1 MDTETFLNTMK
12 LYRHK
17 LLNELQVIHGYQS
30 MNMKEESMEKL
41 NRFIGELNAERVLQS
56 LDAPEYVRL
65 ILLWK
70 IQHPEVSLQYQT
82 TGKSQSLRNYV
93 QVMCQDAQ
101 TVIDKVEE
109 IAQEDTSLSIHL
121 SYQPEIKIDY
131 IITNVEKDKQNDS
144 ENEAKNDLQKI
155 VFQYCYK

>member
-70 IQHPEVSLQYQT
+70 IQHPEIRLQYQT

-93 QVMCQDAQ
+93 QVMCRDAQ

-109 IAQEDTSLSIHL
+109 VAQEDTSLSIHL

-131 IITNVEKDKQNDS
+131 IVTNVEKDKQNDS
-144 ENEAKNDLQKI
+144 ENEAENDLQKI
-155 VFQYCYK
+155 VFQYRYK